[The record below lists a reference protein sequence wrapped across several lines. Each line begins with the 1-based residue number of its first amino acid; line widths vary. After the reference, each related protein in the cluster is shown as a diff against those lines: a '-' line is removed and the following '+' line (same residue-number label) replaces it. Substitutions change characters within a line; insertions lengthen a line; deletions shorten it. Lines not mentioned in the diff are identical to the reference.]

1 MVFDSILNFV
11 GIFITLVSVI
21 LAVKYRRKFN
31 LISWIEFAVSLAI
44 LGVVLFAIGLAT
56 GLFII
61 FMIISFAFIGYGIQ
75 LYIEW
80 ESIFVDI
87 ALHCGIKNEE
97 ARAITEDVYRSSKAS
112 RAVGL
117 INASKA
123 IQKLAN
129 RNRTV
134 NEIKRM
140 TPHILTFS
148 VAHRIDVVKAAD
160 DIDTILRRSGY
171 GASET
176 QRVVDVLTAADLKS
190 AVTVEELIES
200 IKIFSNENKKRL

>member
-21 LAVKYRRKFN
+21 LAVKYRRTFN

-87 ALHCGIKNEE
+87 ALHCGIKNED

-112 RAVGL
+112 RAIGL

-160 DIDTILRRSGY
+160 DIDTILRRFGY

>member
-87 ALHCGIKNEE
+87 ALHCGIKNED

-160 DIDTILRRSGY
+160 DIDTILRRFGY

-190 AVTVEELIES
+190 AVTVEELIET

>member
-1 MVFDSILNFV
+1 MVFNSILNFV

-160 DIDTILRRSGY
+160 DIDTILRRFGY

-190 AVTVEELIES
+190 AATVEELIES

>member
-1 MVFDSILNFV
+1 L
-11 GIFITLVSVI
+11 
-21 LAVKYRRKFN
+21 
-31 LISWIEFAVSLAI
+31 
-44 LGVVLFAIGLAT
+44 
-56 GLFII
+56 LFI
-61 FMIISFAFIGYGIQ
+61 AV
-75 LYIEW
+75 L
-80 ESIFVDI
+80 
-87 ALHCGIKNEE
+87 KNEE

-160 DIDTILRRSGY
+160 DIDTILRRFGY
-171 GASET
+171 DASET

-190 AVTVEELIES
+190 AATVEELIES

>member
-1 MVFDSILNFV
+1 MIFDSILNFI

-87 ALHCGIKNEE
+87 ALHCGIKNED

-160 DIDTILRRSGY
+160 DIDTILRRFGY

>member
-21 LAVKYRRKFN
+21 LAVKYRRKFS

-87 ALHCGIKNEE
+87 ALHCGIKKRGGKSNNGG
-97 ARAITEDVYRSSKAS
+97 R
-112 RAVGL
+112 L
-117 INASKA
+117 
-123 IQKLAN
+123 Q
-129 RNRTV
+129 
-134 NEIKRM
+134 IK
-140 TPHILTFS
+140 
-148 VAHRIDVVKAAD
+148 
-160 DIDTILRRSGY
+160 
-171 GASET
+171 
-176 QRVVDVLTAADLKS
+176 
-190 AVTVEELIES
+190 
-200 IKIFSNENKKRL
+200 

>member
-21 LAVKYRRKFN
+21 LAVKYRRKIN

-44 LGVVLFAIGLAT
+44 LGVALFTIGLAT

-75 LYIEW
+75 LYIKW

-87 ALHCGIKNEE
+87 AFHCGIKKEE
-97 ARAITEDVYRSSKAS
+97 ARAITQDVYRSSKAS

-160 DIDTILRRSGY
+160 DIDTILRRFGY
-171 GASET
+171 DASET

-190 AVTVEELIES
+190 AATVEELIES
-200 IKIFSNENKKRL
+200 IKIYSNGNKKRS

>member
-87 ALHCGIKNEE
+87 ALHCGIKNED

-160 DIDTILRRSGY
+160 DIDTILRRFGY

>member
-1 MVFDSILNFV
+1 MIFDSILNFI

-87 ALHCGIKNEE
+87 ALHCGIKNED

-160 DIDTILRRSGY
+160 DIDTILRRFGY

-190 AVTVEELIES
+190 AVTVEELIEP